1 MEIILLIVAG
11 LILAQTTYLL
21 LTSKK
26 SHSGTSKNKQKPIF
40 VDTSILI
47 DGRII
52 GVAKT
57 GFITSTLY
65 IPRSVVSELQL
76 LADTADADKRA
87 RARQGLDAI
96 NILQADPN
104 VSVEIFHDN
113 TKATE
118 GVDNHLLTLARK
130 YNGSILTLD
139 FNLNKVAQVDD
150 VQVLNLND
158 LAMNLRLAFLPGE
171 RASIDLSQKG
181 NDSHQA
187 VGYLPDG
194 TMVVVEQAAKLIG
207 KTVEVE
213 FTRALQTTAG
223 KMMFAKLISASN
235 QSGSKKQTKK
245 PTKTV
250 MTRPK
255 QNPRKKKTHEDSMV
269 ELANR

>member
-1 MEIILLIVAG
+1 
-11 LILAQTTYLL
+11 
-21 LTSKK
+21 
-26 SHSGTSKNKQKPIF
+26 
-40 VDTSILI
+40 
-47 DGRII
+47 
-52 GVAKT
+52 
-57 GFITSTLY
+57 
-65 IPRSVVSELQL
+65 
-76 LADTADADKRA
+76 
-87 RARQGLDAI
+87 
-96 NILQADPN
+96 
-104 VSVEIFHDN
+104 
-113 TKATE
+113 

-245 PTKTV
+245 PTKT
-250 MTRPK
+250 
-255 QNPRKKKTHEDSMV
+255 
-269 ELANR
+269 